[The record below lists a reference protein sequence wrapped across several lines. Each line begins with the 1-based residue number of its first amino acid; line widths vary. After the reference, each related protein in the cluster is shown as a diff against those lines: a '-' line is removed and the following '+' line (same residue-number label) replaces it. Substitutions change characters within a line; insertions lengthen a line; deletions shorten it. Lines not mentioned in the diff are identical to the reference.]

1 MPLIRRGQDY
11 ALWLKLLKE
20 VEYAYCINEDLAK
33 YRSIENSLSRNK
45 LKKLWGQWFIYRK
58 IENIGILKSVY
69 FIVFYA
75 YYGF

>member
-20 VEYAYCINEDLAK
+20 AEYAYCINEDLAK

-45 LKKLWGQWFIYRK
+45 LKKLWGQ
-58 IENIGILKSVY
+58 
-69 FIVFYA
+69 
-75 YYGF
+75 